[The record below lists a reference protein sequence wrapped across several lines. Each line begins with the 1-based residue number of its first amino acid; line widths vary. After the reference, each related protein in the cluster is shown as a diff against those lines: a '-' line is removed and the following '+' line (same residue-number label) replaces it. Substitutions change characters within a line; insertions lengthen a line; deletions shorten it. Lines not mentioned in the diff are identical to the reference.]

1 MRIIYPKLSYQL
13 NGIFFE
19 VQNRLG
25 RFSTEKQYSDGIE
38 ELLKERR
45 LNFIKDKRER
55 NFYSFWRKKNWRE
68 QSRFFSGKSNFNRC

>member
-1 MRIIYPKLSYQL
+1 
-13 NGIFFE
+13 
-19 VQNRLG
+19 
-25 RFSTEKQYSDGIE
+25 
-38 ELLKERR
+38 LLKERR